1 MILYVYANILL
12 FFSSFFL
19 QTYPGS
25 SRKEKFIKRF
35 LMKEVTNQ
43 ISSLIVPMES
53 ASEGMDEQAKE
64 ERFDRLIVT

>member
-1 MILYVYANILL
+1 MFML
-12 FFSSFFL
+12 FFSFFL

-43 ISSLIVPMES
+43 ISSLIIPMES